1 MAQGLADWEL
11 YGKGD
16 HLPIAVKVA
25 LAMGPG
31 AASSLVGG
39 GCPALTV
46 GDAEGA
52 APRCGLSPVRPFPD
66 EALPPRPPRRAAP
79 GGGALARCL
88 GRVGWYGPNRHGGR
102 ACVAA
107 AGCSLDPIDRRQVWQ
122 RRLCLGFDDQRAVA
136 IKVPSR
142 SKCLRDC
149 RVGLVM
155 AGPHGAPPQIR
166 SCCAA
171 AKPAGMTSA

>member
-52 APRCGLSPVRPFPD
+52 APRCGLSPARPFPG
-66 EALPPRPPRRAAP
+66 EALPPRPPRRAGP
-79 GGGALARCL
+79 GGGPL
-88 GRVGWYGPNRHGGR
+88 P
-102 ACVAA
+102 VA
-107 AGCSLDPIDRRQVWQ
+107 
-122 RRLCLGFDDQRAVA
+122 
-136 IKVPSR
+136 
-142 SKCLRDC
+142 
-149 RVGLVM
+149 
-155 AGPHGAPPQIR
+155 
-166 SCCAA
+166 
-171 AKPAGMTSA
+171 